1 MLPSRPYSSLKGM
14 LPTIHHPLPLNEKS
28 RKKLLDTLTTS
39 FRKHLDREH
48 GLGDESEDAIVSA
61 SSAAKKTA
69 ANIHAKATQPV
80 VPSPSSTLTTSST
93 TTTNTTTT
101 SSSSS
106 RHRPTDRHLGA
117 ILSNPLFT
125 YDQLARRPS
134 LAPTITKTVPTATT
148 TSLLTSTDGVAAP
161 TAANTAADQRDPMDI
176 FDWAVARG
184 LMTTKRAAGCLL
196 AKRREAVQSSHALA
210 KTFMA
215 DTGAGLRVLQW
226 LRSSGLERDMSF
238 VADTQFT
245 AVLIQFLAAE
255 PGMDAVVWM
264 WIDRLQQNQN
274 QNQSGGLPETV
285 TVRTRGTPEYH
296 VSSASFVLDALVRA
310 KAGGADTLDD
320 AYRAMRQAA
329 DLSQVSLSATT
340 PASSSPTIYW
350 PWLELSWMSTLKA
363 YNLTNPTPSLYESFA
378 SIMDNDARPSVLIE
392 RAHLDLRHPTKPSPA
407 PAQALLDNDKLL
419 TRVLNHRMPAEPAIG
434 RRPAHAARFVSMGL
448 DTVRHLAFVG
458 QSDEAQRI
466 LHRLRSK
473 FGDNIEQRQ
482 VRAWGALAT

>member
-48 GLGDESEDAIVSA
+48 GLGDEPEDAIVSA
-61 SSAAKKTA
+61 TSAAKKTA
-69 ANIHAKATQPV
+69 ANIHAKATKPV
-80 VPSPSSTLTTSST
+80 ASTSTEMSTLTTT
-93 TTTNTTTT
+93 TAT
-101 SSSSS
+101 SSA

-125 YDQLARRPS
+125 YDQLTRKPN
-134 LAPTITKTVPTATT
+134 LTPTITKTVPSAASTT
-148 TSLLTSTDGVAAP
+148 LLTSTDGVAPATP
-161 TAANTAADQRDPMDI
+161 SDQRDPMEI

-215 DTGAGLRVLQW
+215 DTSAGLRVLQW

-238 VADTQFT
+238 VSDTQFT

-264 WIDRLQQNQN
+264 WIDRLQQAQ
-274 QNQSGGLPETV
+274 GPGTV
-285 TVRTRGTPEYH
+285 TVRSRGSPEYH

-329 DLSQVSLSATT
+329 DLTKDVSQATT
-340 PASSSPTIYW
+340 ASSTIYW

-482 VRAWGALAT
+482 VRAWGGLAT

>member
-14 LPTIHHPLPLNEKS
+14 LPKIHHPLPLNEKS

-48 GLGDESEDAIVSA
+48 GLGDDHAESAVA
-61 SSAAKKTA
+61 AAKKTV
-69 ANIHAKATQPV
+69 TQPSTKAADA
-80 VPSPSSTLTTSST
+80 PTAATPIGTPSSSP
-93 TTTNTTTT
+93 
-101 SSSSS
+101 
-106 RHRPTDRHLGA
+106 RHRPTDRHLRA

-125 YDQLARRPS
+125 YDQLASRPNLPPS
-134 LAPTITKTVPTATT
+134 VTR
-148 TSLLTSTDGVAAP
+148 AAP
-161 TAANTAADQRDPMDI
+161 GAAANTPNTPNAPGILTAAAPLSSALAHPSTTNAETAQRDPMDI

-226 LRSSGLERDMSF
+226 LRASGLERDLSF

-245 AVLIQFLAAE
+245 SVLVQFLAAE
-255 PGMDAVVWM
+255 PAMEAVVWQ
-264 WIDRLQQNQN
+264 WIARLQQNQDGPA
-274 QNQSGGLPETV
+274 QVE
-285 TVRTRGTPEYH
+285 VRARNAPAYRVG
-296 VSSASFVLDALVRA
+296 SAAFVLDALVKA

-320 AYRAMRQAA
+320 AYRTMSQAAA
-329 DLSQVSLSATT
+329 DLPAAAT
-340 PASSSPTIYW
+340 ASSASTASTAAAVQNTIVW
-350 PWLELSWMSTLKA
+350 PWFELSWMSTLKA
-363 YNLTNPTPSLYESFA
+363 WNLADPSPALYDGFA
-378 SIMDNDARPSVLIE
+378 RIMDSDPRPSVLIE

-407 PAQALLDNDKLL
+407 PAQALLDNDTLL
-419 TRVLNHRMPAEPAIG
+419 TSVLRHRMPAEPPMG
-434 RRPAHAARFVSMGL
+434 RRPAHAARIVSMGL

-466 LHRLRSK
+466 LHRLQRK
-473 FGDNIEQRQ
+473 FGENIEQRQ
-482 VRAWGALAT
+482 VRAWGTLAT